1 MKNLD
6 RSALLFEMLIGTDM
20 KFVNDKIERIRFS
33 NEYTRL
39 YRAAPMLS
47 KTQSLSDVAYRFNNV
62 DLYGVMS
69 LAKALEI
76 EREIKDL
83 DKRLKRFPSINP
95 YLTDGKEK
103 DYNIKTLGDIGVE
116 INAQGMPLDEFMTY
130 KGVLTANRKKILKM
144 KAFTWYK
151 EAKVALL
158 EMVEN
163 SKLMLRKIRHGR
175 INYISLALQHYL
187 SFVTLAALIVYVG
200 FAPLSFNYRSDSS
213 IIFDL
218 LTLVAM
224 LGFSVVTVI
233 YTYYRHFPFRI
244 AGSVRKQVNR
254 QEDLSRKLDEVSE
267 KFERR
272 LLDKAGNSE
281 KLDML
286 LKKMAIIGN
295 SRQFNPI
302 DLLDY
307 AYSEKEY
314 FYTRHKVLLLIS
326 NIAFIISFAL
336 SAILMILR
344 VLNFV

>member
-6 RSALLFEMLIGTDM
+6 KVALLFEMMIGSDM
-20 KFVNDKIERIRFS
+20 VFVNDKVERIRFS
-33 NEYTRL
+33 PEYTRL

-47 KTQSLSDVAYRFNNV
+47 KTQSLSDVASRFNNI
-62 DLYGVMS
+62 DLYGIMS
-69 LAKALEI
+69 IQKALEI
-76 EREIKDL
+76 EREIKEL
-83 DKRLKRFPSINP
+83 DKRLKRFPSFNP
-95 YLTDGKEK
+95 YLSDGKEK

-175 INYISLALQHYL
+175 INYISLLIQFYVATIT
-187 SFVTLAALIVYVG
+187 TLGLIFY
-200 FAPLSFNYRSDSS
+200 
-213 IIFDL
+213 
-218 LTLVAM
+218 
-224 LGFSVVTVI
+224 LGFTPASLGYRENSNLVFNIFVILALLAFGVVSVIHTF
-233 YTYYRHFPFRI
+233 YRYFPFRV
-244 AGSVRKQVNR
+244 ASTVRKQINR
-254 QEDLSRKLDEVSE
+254 QEELSKKLDDVSE

-272 LLDKAGNSE
+272 LLDKAANAE
-281 KLDML
+281 KLDVL

-295 SRQFNPI
+295 SRSYNPI

-307 AYSEKEY
+307 AYSEKEF
-314 FYTRHKVLLLIS
+314 FYNRYKVLLMIY
-326 NIAFIISFAL
+326 NVAFIISFSL
-336 SAILMILR
+336 STILLFLR
-344 VLNFV
+344 VLNLV

>member
-6 RSALLFEMLIGTDM
+6 KSALLFEMLIGTDM
-20 KFVNDKIERIRFS
+20 VFVNDKIERIRFS

-47 KTQSLSDVAYRFNNV
+47 KTQSLSDVAYRFNNI

-76 EREIKDL
+76 EREIKEL
-83 DKRLKRFPSINP
+83 DNRLKRFPSINP

-103 DYNIKTLGDIGVE
+103 DYNVKTLGDIGVE

-130 KGVLTANRKKILKM
+130 KGVLTSNRKKILKI

-163 SKLMLRKIRHGR
+163 SKLMLRKIRNGR
-175 INYISLALQHYL
+175 INYISLALQHYVSL
-187 SFVTLAALIVYVG
+187 ISLVALIVFVG
-200 FAPLSFNYRSDSS
+200 FSPASLSYRLASL
-213 IIFDL
+213 IVYDL
-218 LTLVAM
+218 LILVAM
-224 LGFSVVTVI
+224 IGFGVVTLI
-233 YTYYRHFPFRI
+233 YTYYRHFPFRV
-244 AGSVRKQVNR
+244 ASSVRKQVNQ
-254 QEDLSRKLDEVSE
+254 QENLSRKLDEVSE

-272 LLDKAGNSE
+272 LLDKAGSSE
-281 KLDML
+281 KLDVL

-307 AYSEKEY
+307 AYSEKEF
-314 FYTRHKVLLLIS
+314 FYTRHKKLLLVS
-326 NIAFIISFAL
+326 NIAFIVSFSLSSILLFISL
-336 SAILMILR
+336 
-344 VLNFV
+344 LNLI

>member
-6 RSALLFEMLIGTDM
+6 RTALLFEMLIGTDM
-20 KFVNDKIERIRFS
+20 IFVNDKIERIRFS

-47 KTQSLSDVAYRFNNV
+47 KTQSLSDVAIRFNNI

-95 YLTDGKEK
+95 YLSDGKEK
-103 DYNIKTLGDIGVE
+103 EYNVKTLGDIGVE

-130 KGVLTANRKKILKM
+130 KGVLTSNRKKILKM

-175 INYISLALQHYL
+175 INYISLALQHYVAFL
-187 SFVTLAALIVYVG
+187 SIVSLIVYVG
-200 FAPLSFNYRSDSS
+200 FAPSSFDYRSSS
-213 IIFDL
+213 NIIFDL
-218 LTLVAM
+218 FM
-224 LGFSVVTVI
+224 LLSMLAFGVVTVI
-233 YTYYRHFPFRI
+233 YTYYRYYPFRV
-244 AGSVRKQVNR
+244 AGSVRRQINR

-272 LLDKAGNSE
+272 LLDKASNSE
-281 KLDML
+281 KLDVL

-307 AYSEKEY
+307 AYSEKEF
-314 FYTRHKVLLLIS
+314 FYARNKVLLLVS
-326 NIAFIISFAL
+326 NIAFIVSFSIST
-336 SAILMILR
+336 ILLFLR
-344 VLNFV
+344 VLNII

>member
-6 RSALLFEMLIGTDM
+6 KVALLFEKIIGTDM
-20 KFVNDKIERIRFS
+20 IFVNDKVERIRFS
-33 NEYTRL
+33 PEYTRL

-47 KTQSLSDVAYRFNNV
+47 KTQSLTDVAQRFNAI
-62 DLYGVMS
+62 DLYGIMS
-69 LAKALEI
+69 LNKALEI
-76 EREIKDL
+76 EREIKEL

-95 YLTDGKEK
+95 YLSDGKEK
-103 DYNIKTLGDIGVE
+103 EYNVRTLGDIGVE

-144 KAFTWYK
+144 KAFSWYK

-163 SKLMLRKIRHGR
+163 SKLMLRKIRHGQ
-175 INYISLALQHYL
+175 INYVSLLIQFYL
-187 SFVTLAALIVYVG
+187 SLISVVALIFYVG
-200 FAPLSFNYRSDSS
+200 FTPTSLAYRTNSNL
-213 IIFDL
+213 IFDIL
-218 LTLVAM
+218 MFLTFISFAIV
-224 LGFSVVTVI
+224 SVI
-233 YTYYRHFPFRI
+233 RSFYRFYPFRV
-244 AGSVRKQVNR
+244 ASAVRKQINR
-254 QEDLSRKLDEVSE
+254 QEELSKKLDDVSE

-272 LLDKAGNSE
+272 LLDKASNAE
-281 KLDML
+281 KLDVL

-314 FYTRHKVLLLIS
+314 FYNRYKILLMIY
-326 NIAFIISFAL
+326 NIAFVFTFTIST
-336 SAILMILR
+336 ILLFLR
-344 VLNFV
+344 VLNLI